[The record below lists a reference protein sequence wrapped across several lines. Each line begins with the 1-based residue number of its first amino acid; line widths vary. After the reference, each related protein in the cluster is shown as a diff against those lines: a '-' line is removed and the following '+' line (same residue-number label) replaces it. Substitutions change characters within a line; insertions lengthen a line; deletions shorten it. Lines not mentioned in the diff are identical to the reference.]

1 MPVLLNRLLSLAGL
15 ILLLP
20 LLIIIAAIIKLDSR
34 GGILYKQPRVG
45 KNNREFYLY
54 KFRTMR
60 NNSDRN
66 GLLTVGEKDS
76 RITRAGYYLRKY
88 KLDELPQLLNVVKG
102 DMRLV
107 GPRPEVRKY
116 VDLYTEEQKTV
127 LNVEPGI
134 TDPASIRFRNESEIL
149 GKAENPEQFYINYIM
164 PRKLNLN
171 LQYLGQRSF
180 LKDINVIFNTFYA
193 IIKRRTP

>member
-149 GKAENPEQFYINYIM
+149 KKAENPEQFYINYIM